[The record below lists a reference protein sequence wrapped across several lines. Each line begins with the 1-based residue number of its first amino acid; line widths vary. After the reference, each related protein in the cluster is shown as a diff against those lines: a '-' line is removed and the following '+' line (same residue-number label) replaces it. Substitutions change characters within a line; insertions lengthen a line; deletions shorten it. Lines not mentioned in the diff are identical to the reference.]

1 MKKFYYLLIIF
12 SVIFL
17 TGCQRPHLNNQNINH
32 PAMNSAKKVLLFI
45 AFSGFQDTEY
55 NETAQALQNNG
66 WQVTTISSN
75 MGTAQGKFGAKVP
88 VENLI
93 SDVKMNDYQALVLIG
108 GPGAQDYLQN
118 QDLHR
123 LAQQAIQQN
132 KVVAAIC
139 VAPAILAEAG
149 VLAGKQAT
157 VWSSAIDH
165 SFIDILTK
173 NRAQYVERGVVADG
187 KIITANG
194 PEVAKDFGQKLIEL
208 LK

>member
-17 TGCQRPHLNNQNINH
+17 TGCQRPHLNNQNINN
-32 PAMNSAKKVLLFI
+32 PTMNSTKKVLLFI
-45 AFSGFQDTEY
+45 AFNGFQDTEY
-55 NETAQALQNNG
+55 NETAQALQKNG
-66 WQVTTISSN
+66 WQITVISSK
-75 MGTAQGKFGAKVP
+75 MGTAQGKFGAKVV

-93 SDVKMNDYQALVLIG
+93 SDVKMNDYQALILIG
-108 GPGAQDYLQN
+108 GPGAESYLPD
-118 QDLHR
+118 QDLHS
-123 LAQQAIQQN
+123 LAQQAVQQN

-149 VLAGKQAT
+149 VLKGKQAT
-157 VWSSAIDH
+157 VWSSAVDH

-173 NRAQYVERGVVADG
+173 DGAKYVDQGTVVDG

-194 PEVAKDFGQKLIEL
+194 PEIAKDFGQKIIEM

>member
-1 MKKFYYLLIIF
+1 MKKFSYVLIIF

-17 TGCQRPHLNNQNINH
+17 TGCQQPHLSNQINH
-32 PAMNSAKKVLLFI
+32 PTMNSAKKVLLFV

-55 NETAQALQNNG
+55 NETYQSLQKAG
-66 WQVTTISSN
+66 WQTTTISSN
-75 MGTAQGKFGAKVP
+75 MGTAQGKFGAKIA

-93 SDVKMNDYQALVLIG
+93 SDVNMNDYQALVLIG
-108 GPGAQDYLQN
+108 GPGAESYLQN

-123 LAQQAIQQN
+123 LAQQAVQQN
-132 KVVAAIC
+132 KIVAAIC

-149 VLAGKQAT
+149 VLKGKSAT
-157 VWSSAIDH
+157 VWSSAVDH

-173 NRAQYVERGVVADG
+173 DGAQYVEQGAVVTG

-194 PEVAKDFGQKLIEL
+194 PDVAKDFGQKIIEL